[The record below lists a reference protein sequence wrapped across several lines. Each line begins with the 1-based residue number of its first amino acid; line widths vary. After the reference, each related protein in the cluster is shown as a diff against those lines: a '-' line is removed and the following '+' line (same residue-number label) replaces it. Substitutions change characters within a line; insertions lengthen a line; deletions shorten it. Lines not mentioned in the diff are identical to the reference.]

1 MNPIS
6 VLLVDDSSTFL
17 SIATQFL
24 QAHDDLIVVGAVEE
38 GEKALIQAQS
48 LHPDVVL
55 VDLTMPDLP
64 GLEVIPRLRR
74 MLPETGIIALTLHN
88 TDAYR
93 QAALTAGADDFIPK
107 GCMSAELLPAIRRV
121 ARGDSRDGGT
131 HVR

>member
-6 VLLVDDSSTFL
+6 VLLVDDSPTFL

-38 GEKALIQAQS
+38 GEEALVQAQS

-55 VDLTMPDLP
+55 VDLTMPNLP

-93 QAALTAGADDFIPK
+93 HAALAAGADDFIPK
-107 GCMSAELLPAIRRV
+107 DSMSADLLPAIRRV
-121 ARGDSRDGGT
+121 ARGDSRDGET
-131 HVR
+131 R

>member
-1 MNPIS
+1 
-6 VLLVDDSSTFL
+6 
-17 SIATQFL
+17 L

-38 GEKALIQAQS
+38 GEEALVQALS

-55 VDLTMPDLP
+55 VDLTMPNLS

-74 MLPETGIIALTLHN
+74 MLPETAIIALTLHN

-93 QAALTAGADDFIPK
+93 HAALTAGADDFISK
-107 GCMSAELLPAIRRV
+107 GGMSADLLPAIRRV
-121 ARGDSRDGGT
+121 VHRDTQDEGT